1 MSTSIMVIVG
11 STRKVRNGR
20 GLADAISIILSEDPE
35 VTIDLADLAEI
46 SLTPEDEPMPPMMGQ
61 YQLPTTRAW
70 SQRVVSADA
79 VVLVTP
85 EYNGGYPGTVK
96 IAVDAIA
103 KEWAAKPM
111 AIASYGF
118 YGGVR
123 AHRQLSEIMGNLQA
137 DLVEVEQ
144 GLNLQFG
151 QEDLNEQGRLV
162 DPAAVVER
170 HREAVVA
177 VREALVARAGAE
189 SVPAND

>member
-1 MSTSIMVIVG
+1 MSSSIMVIVG

-20 GLADAISIILSEDPE
+20 GIADAISAVLSEDPQ

-46 SLTPEDEPMPPMMGQ
+46 TLTPEDEPLSPMMGQ

-70 SQRVVSADA
+70 SQRVISADA

-85 EYNGGYPGTVK
+85 EYNGGYPASLK
-96 IAVDAIA
+96 NAVDAIA
-103 KEWAAKPM
+103 KEWAAKPL
-111 AIASYGF
+111 AVASYGF

-123 AHRQLSEIMGNLQA
+123 AHRQLSEIMGNLES

-144 GLNLQFG
+144 GLNIQFG
-151 QEDLNEQGRLV
+151 QQDLNEQFRLV

-170 HREAVVA
+170 HRDAVVA
-177 VREALVARAGAE
+177 VREALLARANDE
-189 SVPAND
+189 SVRVQG